1 MVTQKDN
8 QLFNSYY
15 SVINLRNILTK
26 ESEEF
31 EREFGRFRKTEKLH
45 IPTENDSD
53 TPPIKD
59 YLFGLSTQTLDK
71 HKPGNHFDSTR
82 MH

>member
-1 MVTQKDN
+1 MLTRQDN
-8 QLFNSYY
+8 QLFNFYY

-26 ESEEF
+26 ESKEF
-31 EREFGRFRKTEKLH
+31 EREFGRFRKTEDIH
-45 IPTENDSD
+45 ISTKHDSE
-53 TPPIKD
+53 TAPFKD
-59 YLFGLSTQTLDK
+59 HSFGLSTQTLGK